1 VVKLAQILV
10 VAVIAAGW
18 TRIIAAQPP
27 LPHQPG
33 ELQILE
39 NNAAQPPGMGNDWRR
54 FGSGLEDDHP
64 SAARVRFVTS
74 SEDSHPIVSAVRF
87 GSGLEDD
94 APVRP
99 PNVFHLSGLE
109 GLTSI
114 QTPHPNKLA
123 VRFGSGLEDDHPV
136 AARVRFGS
144 GLEDDA
150 PVRSPRV
157 IYQPGF

>member
-1 VVKLAQILV
+1 MRLAQILV
-10 VAVIAAGW
+10 IAVIAAGW

-27 LPHQPG
+27 LPHQSG
-33 ELQILE
+33 ELAILE
-39 NNAAQPPGMGNDWRR
+39 NNATQPPGMGNDWRR
-54 FGSGLEDDHP
+54 FGSGLEDEHP
-64 SAARVRFVTS
+64 IAARVRVGS
-74 SEDSHPIVSAVRF
+74 GSKGNHPIASALRF

-114 QTPHPNKLA
+114 QTPPPSKLA
-123 VRFGSGLEDDHPV
+123 
-136 AARVRFGS
+136 VRFGS

-150 PVRSPRV
+150 PVRSPNV
-157 IYQPGF
+157 FNQPGF

>member
-1 VVKLAQILV
+1 MKLSHILV
-10 VAVIAAGW
+10 IAVIAAGW
-18 TRIIAAQPP
+18 TRLIAAQPP
-27 LPHQPG
+27 LPHQSG

-39 NNAAQPPGMGNDWRR
+39 NNSTQPPGMGKDWRR

-64 SAARVRFVTS
+64 IVVRVRFGS
-74 SEDSHPIVSAVRF
+74 GLEDKHRIASAVRF

-94 APVRP
+94 VPVRP

-114 QTPHPNKLA
+114 QTPHPSTLA

-144 GLEDDA
+144 GLEGDA
-150 PVRSPRV
+150 PVRPPNVFS
-157 IYQPGF
+157 QPGF

>member
-1 VVKLAQILV
+1 MNRALILV
-10 VAVIAAGW
+10 LAVIAVGW
-18 TRIIAAQPP
+18 TRSIAAQPP
-27 LPHQPG
+27 QRHQPG
-33 ELQILE
+33 ELQVLE
-39 NNAAQPPGMGNDWRR
+39 SSATQPPGIGKDWRR
-54 FGSGLEDDHP
+54 FGSGLEDDQP
-64 SAARVRFVTS
+64 IAARVRFVTS
-74 SEDSHPIVSAVRF
+74 SEDKHPIVSADRF

-109 GLTSI
+109 GLSSV
-114 QTPHPNKLA
+114 QTPHPSTPA

-150 PVRSPRV
+150 PVRSPNV
-157 IYQPGF
+157 FHQPGF